1 MKIVLEF
8 AFIIF
13 GFIWFTAISI
23 FAGYLIIKPDM
34 LIFYWILTLIAFISV
49 VCLSYKL
56 VYLYA
61 DEIKKYNT

>member
-23 FAGYLIIKPDM
+23 LAGYLIIKPDM